1 MPTAHYVQQDPVGYA
16 IRKEDEIL
24 CGSRVRDQPS
34 FGSPQIFYANFNLD
48 DLNRSY
54 SLPKI

>member
-1 MPTAHYVQQDPVGYA
+1 MPTAHYVNA
-16 IRKEDEIL
+16 IRKEDKIL

-34 FGSPQIFYANFNLD
+34 LGSPQFFILILTLD